1 MNKRQLLRATALVAS
16 SLLLAGT
23 ASAQDFP
30 PKKPVTLVVGFAA
43 GGAADAAARLIAKKL
58 GENIGQTVVVDNKG
72 GAGGNIAHQFVAN
85 AAPDGTVLL
94 FGSVGP
100 LTIAPHLMK
109 LTYDPFKDLAAISGG
124 VNFPNVLVVHK
135 AQGAKTLAEFI
146 QLSKKK
152 PGSVEFASTGA
163 GSASHL
169 AGELF
174 NQRAGIDMTHVP
186 YKGGAPALQDLL
198 GERITSYFAAP
209 PTAMPHVESGK
220 LIPLATTGLTRPA
233 YLPNIP
239 TVAESGFPGFEAL
252 NWYAFVAPG
261 KTPAPLLDR
270 WNQEIVKVLSQ
281 IGAAVRK
288 GTPKPDISTVAA
300 LTQTLLNAKSV
311 AYSASAS
318 GVYLSTEMFAKLGVQ
333 ERLAVT
339 GKKILSER
347 VGAVVARGDAEL
359 GFQQVSELIYFK
371 ELDFIGTLPDEVQQT
386 IFFSAGLV
394 EGAAQPE
401 LARHLLRFLTS
412 PAVADIVRATGL
424 DPVDQRAVQASAAKP
439 Q

>member
-1 MNKRQLLRATALVAS
+1 MNHKRTLLQCALA
-16 SLLLAGT
+16 LAALPLAFG
-23 ASAQDFP
+23 AAAQDFP

-58 GENIGQTVVVDNKG
+58 GENIGQSVVVDNKG

-85 AAPDGTVLL
+85 AAADGTVLL

-109 LTYDPFKDLAAISGG
+109 LPYDPFKDLAPVSGG

-135 AQGAKTLAEFI
+135 GAGVKTLTEFV

-198 GERITSYFAAP
+198 GERVTSYFAAP
-209 PTAMPHVESGK
+209 PTAMPHVEAGK

-233 YLPNIP
+233 YLPGIP

-270 WNQEIVKVLSQ
+270 WNQEIVKVLNDP
-281 IGAAVRK
+281 GVK
-288 GTPKPDISTVAA
+288 EA
-300 LTQTLLNAKSV
+300 LNKH
-311 AYSASAS
+311 
-318 GVYLSTEMFAKLGVQ
+318 GLSPQPTT
-333 ERLAVT
+333 R
-339 GKKILSER
+339 
-347 VGAVVARGDAEL
+347 AEL
-359 GFQQVSELIYFK
+359 TAFMKK
-371 ELDFIGTLPDEVQQT
+371 ESAQWAAT
-386 IFFSAGLV
+386 IK
-394 EGAAQPE
+394 E
-401 LARHLLRFLTS
+401 RKIT
-412 PAVADIVRATGL
+412 AD
-424 DPVDQRAVQASAAKP
+424 
-439 Q
+439 